1 MGKLSTHVLD
11 TVHGVPAQGVALALY
26 RLDEDGTRTLLKH
39 AVTNADGRCDEPLL
53 SGADLRRG
61 TYELVFHAGDYF
73 AARGVQLP
81 TPRFV
86 DQVILRFG
94 VAEPAENYH
103 VPLVVTPWTW
113 STYRGS

>member
-11 TVHGVPAQGVALALY
+11 TYHGVPAQGVALELY
-26 RLDEDGTRTLLKH
+26 RLDDSGSRVLLKRTG
-39 AVTNADGRCDEPLL
+39 TNADGRCDEPLL
-53 SGADLRRG
+53 SGSELQRG

-73 AARGVQLP
+73 AQRGVQLP
-81 TPRFV
+81 DPRFV

-94 VAEPAENYH
+94 VAQPDENYH

>member
-11 TVHGVPAQGVALALY
+11 TFHGVPAQGVALELY
-26 RLDEDGTRTLLKH
+26 RLDGGTRTLLKQT
-39 AVTNADGRCDEPLL
+39 VTNSDGRCDESLL
-53 SGADLRRG
+53 GGAELQRG
-61 TYELVFHAGDYF
+61 TYELIFHAGDYF
-73 AARGVQLP
+73 AGRGVQLP

-94 VAEPAENYH
+94 VANPDENYH

>member
-11 TVHGVPAQGVALALY
+11 TYHGVPAQGVALELH
-26 RLDEDGTRTLLKH
+26 RLDDTGSRTLLKR
-39 AVTNADGRCDEPLL
+39 ASTNADGRCDEPLL
-53 SGADLRRG
+53 SGSELRRG
-61 TYELVFHAGDYF
+61 TYELIFHAGDYF
-73 AARGVQLP
+73 AQRGVQLP
-81 TPRFV
+81 DPRFV

-94 VAEPAENYH
+94 VAHPDENYH